1 MKKTF
6 SKTTGENA
14 KPGRGSGTQKDGFPK
29 RSGSGVNTT
38 RGHKAGQPSPH
49 TRPFK
54 PATAL
59 VSSRQDEG
67 QTGDRHISRSYEHD
81 EEALLL
87 PGIKPV
93 LELLENSPERVDAVF
108 LRKGRH
114 GKELEHIADLCRIA
128 GVRFSLLEAS
138 LFSRLYPMKSQGVV
152 ARLFS
157 AGYCEFDTL
166 LDTIMDSPLPLLLA
180 LDQVQDPGNAG
191 TLARTL
197 YAMGGAGLIVPRHNG
212 VYLGAAA
219 AKSSAGALEQLPVSK
234 VANLGQALD
243 AAKKRG
249 LIIYGAAASIGPSV
263 LEGTGQTSRAT
274 ALHPETMDVFTF
286 IPRTPAILVLGSEED
301 GMRQGILKRCDILL
315 SIPMLREFDSLNVA
329 QAGGIIIS
337 CFARH
342 FFELGKNSKTPS

>member
-1 MKKTF
+1 MKSAF
-6 SKTTGENA
+6 SKPARQKA
-14 KPGRGSGTQKDGFPK
+14 KPGRGSGTLKDGSPRHSHSDENSLQRRNERQFSPVTHSF
-29 RSGSGVNTT
+29 RESV
-38 RGHKAGQPSPH
+38 KAEI
-49 TRPFK
+49 
-54 PATAL
+54 
-59 VSSRQDEG
+59 SRQEELTEERPG
-67 QTGDRHISRSYEHD
+67 SRISEP
-81 EEALLL
+81 EEETTLL

-93 LELLENSPERVDAVF
+93 LELLESSPEQVDAVY

-114 GKELEHIADLCRIA
+114 GKEQERIADLCRMA

-157 AGYCEFDTL
+157 AGYADFDTL

-197 YAMGGAGLIVPRHNG
+197 YAMGGAGLLVPKHNG

-219 AKSSAGALEQLPVSK
+219 AKSSAGALGRLPVAR

-243 AAKKRG
+243 KAKKLG
-249 LIIYGAAASIGPSV
+249 LTIYGAAAADSFGTEENRQ
-263 LEGTGQTSRAT
+263 EGRKAS
-274 ALHPETMDVFTF
+274 PEAMDAFAC
-286 IPRTPAILVLGSEED
+286 IPRMPAVLVLGSEED
-301 GMRQGILKRCDILL
+301 GMRQGILKRCDYLL
-315 SIPMLREFDSLNVA
+315 SIPMLRQFDSLNVA

-342 FFELGKNSKTPS
+342 ILQKISR